1 MIESKMGA
9 NESEKIKF
17 ASQADPKLLA
27 AFKTL
32 AKSEGRQF
40 QALLDE
46 AMRDFLEKKQTGRAR
61 THVLAAFQ
69 DSVREFEPLYREL
82 AK

>member
-1 MIESKMGA
+1 MDVAKS
-9 NESEKIKF
+9 NKIKF
-17 ASQADPKLLA
+17 TSQADPKVLA

-32 AKSEGRQF
+32 AKSEGRRF

-46 AMRDFLEKKQTGRAR
+46 AMRDFLEKKQTGRVR
-61 THVLAAFQ
+61 KHVLAAFQ
-69 DSVREFEPLYREL
+69 DSVREFEPLYRKL

>member
-1 MIESKMGA
+1 MTELEMGVTESV
-9 NESEKIKF
+9 KIKF
-17 ASQADPKLLA
+17 SSQADPKVLA
-27 AFKTL
+27 AFKAL

-69 DSVREFEPLYREL
+69 DSVREFGPLYREL

>member
-1 MIESKMGA
+1 MSVA
-9 NESEKIKF
+9 ESEKIKF
-17 ASQADPKLLA
+17 TSQADPKVLA
-27 AFKTL
+27 AFKAP

-46 AMRDFLEKKQTGRAR
+46 AMRDFLEKKQTGRSR
-61 THVLAAFQ
+61 KHVIAAFR
-69 DSVREFEPLYREL
+69 DSVREFEPLYRKL

>member
-1 MIESKMGA
+1 MGFDDA
-9 NESEKIKF
+9 EKIKF
-17 ASQADPKLLA
+17 ASQADPRVLA
-27 AFKTL
+27 AFKAM

-61 THVLAAFQ
+61 KHVLGAFQ
-69 DSVREFEPLYREL
+69 DSVREYEPLYREL